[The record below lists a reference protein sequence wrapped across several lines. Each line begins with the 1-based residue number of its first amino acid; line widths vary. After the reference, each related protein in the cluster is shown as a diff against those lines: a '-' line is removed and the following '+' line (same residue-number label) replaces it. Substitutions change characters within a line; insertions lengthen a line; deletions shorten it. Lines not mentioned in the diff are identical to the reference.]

1 LELNRTTRRLA
12 LTGALTLALG
22 SLGAAA
28 TSAQS
33 PDASGAPAPS
43 GGVAGLRLG
52 MITHALGN
60 PFIQQII
67 DAATQAATEAGA
79 ELQVVGVPDNNGDQM
94 LALAEG
100 LVQGGVQGIV
110 TSVPTDTMVAGLNEI
125 VAGGVPVVQFNILGN
140 GVNAPY
146 VGERSVE
153 SGRILGQAILDELG
167 GESATG
173 TVVIGNC
180 FPGVQVL
187 TNRGMGV
194 EESLAAASGITI
206 NGAGGSNDVKVTATE
221 NYAAWEA
228 LLTANPD
235 AVALIG
241 LCAPDVTSLGQLKG
255 ANPDSA
261 FIGGGYD
268 LTPGNLE
275 QLKNGNAYVSL
286 GQTPFMQGY
295 LPVKILVDA
304 ISNGTAA
311 EIAQPG
317 FIDAGTEIV
326 TRDSVT
332 EPFGLPALTFE
343 ELEAIAADPD
353 AAREYYQPLVD
364 DRIANWQQYLEPIEA
379 EAQ

>member
-1 LELNRTTRRLA
+1 VAGLLA
-12 LTGALTLALG
+12 LVPLTLA
-22 SLGAAA
+22 GAIA
-28 TSAQS
+28 SAQS
-33 PDASGAPAPS
+33 PEATAAPGAAGGAPIK
-43 GGVAGLRLG
+43 LG
-52 MITHALGN
+52 FVTHALGN

-67 DAATQAATEAGA
+67 DAAEQAAAENGA

-94 LALAEG
+94 LTLAQG
-100 LVQGGVQGIV
+100 LVQGGAQGIA
-110 TSVPTDTMVAGLNEI
+110 TSAPTDTMVAGLNEI
-125 VAGGVPVVQFNILGN
+125 IAGGVPVVQFNILGN

-153 SGRILGQAILDELG
+153 SGRLLGKAIVDQLG
-167 GESATG
+167 GETATG

-187 TNRGMGV
+187 TNRGQGV
-194 EESLAAASGITI
+194 EESLAAAPGITI
-206 NGAGGSNDVKVTATE
+206 NGAGGSNDVKVTPTE

-235 AVALIG
+235 AVALVG
-241 LCAPDVTSLGQLKG
+241 LCAPDVTSLGQLKA

-275 QLKNGNAYVSL
+275 QLKLGNAFVSL

-295 LPVKILVDA
+295 LPIKILIDS
-304 ISNGTAA
+304 IRNGTAA
-311 EIAQPG
+311 DIAQPG

-326 TRDSVT
+326 TADSVT
-332 EPFGLPALTFE
+332 EPFGLPPLTFE
-343 ELEAIAADPD
+343 ELEAIAADKD

-364 DRIANWQQYLEPIEA
+364 DRIANWQQYLEPIEN
-379 EAQ
+379 EAK